1 MVLWLQTKLLGGL
14 LALALIAGTVPAAA
28 DTYPSRPVTII
39 TPFAAGSQT
48 DAAARLLS
56 QQFQEMLGQSFVI
69 ENKAG
74 AGGLIAAQ
82 AVARAKADGY
92 TLLLTTNSTHSAI
105 GLFKSVPYDPIKD
118 FTPIARLGNF
128 PSFVAVRADFPAKT
142 MAEFVAH
149 AKANPG
155 KLSYGSGNSTGQI
168 TGETLKK
175 RTGIDLVRV
184 AYRSNPTAM
193 TDLIAGHIQLMVP
206 DMTTGLPQV
215 KAGKIR
221 PLAVLTKTP
230 QPLLPGVPSLHETVM
245 PEFETL
251 AWAGLFG
258 PAGMPPEA
266 VKVLADAMK
275 KILAEP
281 DAGDRFQA
289 SGVQIQFQ
297 SPQELADFVKAELV
311 KYNAMIK
318 EAGIQPQ

>member
-1 MVLWLQTKLLGGL
+1 
-14 LALALIAGTVPAAA
+14 
-28 DTYPSRPVTII
+28 
-39 TPFAAGSQT
+39 
-48 DAAARLLS
+48 
-56 QQFQEMLGQSFVI
+56 
-69 ENKAG
+69 
-74 AGGLIAAQ
+74 
-82 AVARAKADGY
+82 VARAKPDGY

-128 PSFVAVRADFPAKT
+128 PSFVAVRTDFPAKT

-155 KLSYGSGNSTGQI
+155 KLSYGTGNSTGQI

-193 TDLIAGHIQLMVP
+193 TDLLAGHIQLMVP

-221 PLAVLTKTP
+221 PLAVLTKEP
-230 QPLLPGVPSLHETVM
+230 QPLLPGVPSLHETVI

-266 VKVLADAMK
+266 VNVLADAMK
-275 KILAEP
+275 KILGKP
-281 DAGDRFQA
+281 DAGDRFEA

-318 EAGIQPQ
+318 EAGIEPE

>member
-1 MVLWLQTKLLGGL
+1 
-14 LALALIAGTVPAAA
+14 
-28 DTYPSRPVTII
+28 
-39 TPFAAGSQT
+39 
-48 DAAARLLS
+48 
-56 QQFQEMLGQSFVI
+56 
-69 ENKAG
+69 
-74 AGGLIAAQ
+74 
-82 AVARAKADGY
+82 
-92 TLLLTTNSTHSAI
+92 
-105 GLFKSVPYDPIKD
+105 
-118 FTPIARLGNF
+118 
-128 PSFVAVRADFPAKT
+128 
-142 MAEFVAH
+142 
-149 AKANPG
+149 
-155 KLSYGSGNSTGQI
+155 
-168 TGETLKK
+168 
-175 RTGIDLVRV
+175 
-184 AYRSNPTAM
+184 
-193 TDLIAGHIQLMVP
+193 
-206 DMTTGLPQV
+206 V

-221 PLAVLTKTP
+221 PLAVLTKAP

-275 KILAEP
+275 KMLAKP